1 MPELAQARADAAS
14 GPAVKRLAPQP
25 TRARAALRA
34 AMVILVVVGLD
45 QLAKHTI
52 GTHVA
57 PGQTKHVIGSV
68 LEFVY
73 VRNTGVA
80 FGVLASGG
88 AAVYVATGVALACLI
103 AYLTLRPAR
112 PWLWLPTGMLV
123 GGAVGNLIDRVARG
137 SVVDFIKLP
146 HWPAFNVADMSI
158 TFGVI
163 ILVILIEFGHDS
175 GAASAP
181 PAAGTAS

>member
-1 MPELAQARADAAS
+1 MAELTAAR
-14 GPAVKRLAPQP
+14 QP
-25 TRARAALRA
+25 TRTSAALRA
-34 AMVILVVVGLD
+34 GVVILIVVGLD

-57 PGQTKHVIGSV
+57 PGQQKHVIGSV

-80 FGVLASGG
+80 FGVLAGGG
-88 AAVYVATGVALACLI
+88 AAVYVATAVALGCLI
-103 AYLTLRPAR
+103 AYLTLRPGK

-123 GGAVGNLIDRVARG
+123 GGAVGNLIDRIARG
-137 SVVDFIKLP
+137 SVIDFIKLP

-163 ILVILIEFGHDS
+163 ILVLLVEFG
-175 GAASAP
+175 AP
-181 PAAGTAS
+181 ARD